1 MDFYKEN
8 LPVSEENSGYGIT
21 TDLELLNGAGIFSNR
36 EIKNSSHWS
45 LPWSDLMMTMFILFC
60 ILYAYKTSNKEV
72 TASPLK
78 PEIIYQEKI
87 RPVPKEDLTGL
98 YEMSRETLR
107 ARDFKD
113 VASVELTRDKAVKII
128 LPSDILF
135 DTGQAELKPDALG
148 SLAAV
153 GALLKDKNYA
163 ITVAGYTDNIPINT
177 DRFPSNWELSTARAC
192 VAAKFL
198 IDESDIS
205 PGQIQVVGYADN
217 RPIAS
222 NETPEGRC
230 ANRRVEII
238 ISKEQFSDNL
248 NPVKG

>member
-8 LPVSEENSGYGIT
+8 LPVSEENSDDET
-21 TDLELLNGAGIFSNR
+21 TTGFELLDGTGIFSNK

-45 LPWSDLMMTMFILFC
+45 VPWSDLMMTMFILFC
-60 ILYAYKTSNKEV
+60 MLYAYKTSNKEV
-72 TASPLK
+72 QASPFK
-78 PEIIYQEKI
+78 PETVYHEKT

-107 ARDFKD
+107 AKDFKD
-113 VASVELTRDKAVKII
+113 VASVELTRNKAVKII

-135 DTGQAELKPDALG
+135 DTGQAELKQDALG

-177 DRFPSNWELSTARAC
+177 DRYPSNWELSTARAC

-198 IDESDIS
+198 IEKSDIP

-222 NETPEGRC
+222 NETSEGRC
-230 ANRRVEII
+230 TNRRVEII
-238 ISKEQFSDNL
+238 ISKEQLSDNF
-248 NPVKG
+248 NPL